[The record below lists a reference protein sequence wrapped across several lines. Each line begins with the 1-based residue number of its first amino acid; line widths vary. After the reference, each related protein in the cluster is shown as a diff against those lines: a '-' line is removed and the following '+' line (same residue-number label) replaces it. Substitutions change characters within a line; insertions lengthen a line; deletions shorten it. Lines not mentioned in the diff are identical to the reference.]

1 MLLRLKK
8 TNMLIKGLEPTSNVF
23 VTVISAFLVTTVE
36 RVFPPVSS
44 VQLTDKYF
52 VSNARR
58 NVK

>member
-1 MLLRLKK
+1 
-8 TNMLIKGLEPTSNVF
+8 MLIKGLEPTSNVF